1 PRGRE
6 RYQAVHA
13 QAPAALARA
22 CAEHGLRLLH
32 VSALGLEAP
41 ARSGFIR
48 SKREGEAGIRAAG
61 GQACLVRPSLLD
73 ADDSGFGAR
82 WLRRVARW
90 PVHPLPASARGHIAA
105 LDVRDLREAIARLLL
120 QPEPL
125 PAAVELGGR
134 DALDLGDYL
143 ALLRRSYRG
152 RAARRVSVPGWL
164 AGLVAHA
171 CDLRYLT
178 PLSYGHWELL
188 GRDNLPAENA
198 LPALLGRL
206 PRRLGPAEADPRPM
220 PQSVAPWAIPRRVRR
235 SLAPSRMPWRRRA
248 SRKALPAARRIA
260 LQSRSPAIAR
270 SCASRSWA
278 ASTARSRCPS
288 SCRARAAIIASQRLP
303 SLYGRLPSGR
313 HSGRWMVMSRL
324 TTRSWKRQPD
334 GVATSS

>member
-1 PRGRE
+1 MCGQQTGKVVLVLGGCGFIGRHVVSALRDMGASVIVGTRDPERAERRLPPQVQGCGRRGAHLERLFRPDDWSPLLAGVDAVVNCVGILRPRGRE

-105 LDVRDLREAIARLLL
+105 LDVRDLGEAIARLLL

-143 ALLRRSYRG
+143 ALLRRNYRS
-152 RAARRVSVPGWL
+152 RPARRLSVPGWL
-164 AGLVAHA
+164 ARLVAHA
-171 CDLRYLT
+171 CDLLHLT

-206 PRRLGPAEADPRPM
+206 PRRLGPEEADPRPM
-220 PQSVAPWAIPRRVRR
+220 PQSVAPWAIPWRVRR
-235 SLAPSRMPWRRRA
+235 S
-248 SRKALPAARRIA
+248 
-260 LQSRSPAIAR
+260 
-270 SCASRSWA
+270 
-278 ASTARSRCPS
+278 
-288 SCRARAAIIASQRLP
+288 
-303 SLYGRLPSGR
+303 
-313 HSGRWMVMSRL
+313 
-324 TTRSWKRQPD
+324 
-334 GVATSS
+334 